1 MRRALTLLKRPLI
14 TERATQLKAASNQY
28 VFRVAPEA
36 GKQEI
41 KQAIEELFKVKV
53 LGVNTLN
60 VRGKYRRMGQ
70 APGAYKPSWKKAIVS
85 VKAGQEIRY
94 LEDSK

>member
-1 MRRALTLLKRPLI
+1 MIRSLSLLKKPLI
-14 TERATQLKAASNQY
+14 TERATALKAASNQY
-28 VFRVAPEA
+28 VFRVAANA

-41 KQAIEELFKVKV
+41 KQVVEDLFKVKV
-53 LGVNTLN
+53 LGVNTMN

-70 APGAYKPSWKKAIVS
+70 APGAYRPSWKKAIVA

-94 LEDSK
+94 MDETK